1 MQTDE
6 PHTKDA
12 LLDRIRAGRNDFDT
26 VLLAVPPEAVNE
38 PLFAGGWSVKDL
50 VAHIAAYEQWTAAQI
65 MAAIEGRRATDQD
78 LYGVEELP
86 EDPEGWDLDRQNA
99 AIRERYAEL
108 SYPDALAFAEAS
120 FNRLL
125 SALTALPDDDVVR
138 PGVQSWTE
146 GQAVIDVVP
155 GQTYRHYG
163 QHLPPLKELAGMTTS

>member
-1 MQTDE
+1 METDD
-6 PHTKDA
+6 PQTKDA
-12 LLDRIRAGRNDFDT
+12 LLDRIRAGRTDFDT

-38 PLFAGGWSVKDL
+38 PVFAGGWSVKDL

-65 MAAIEGRRATDQD
+65 AAGAEGRRATDME

-99 AIRERYAEL
+99 AIQERYAAL
-108 SYPDALAFAEAS
+108 SYPDALAFAEES

-125 SALTALPDDDVVR
+125 SALTALPDDAVVR

-155 GQTYRHYG
+155 RQTYQHYL
-163 QHLPPLKELAGMTTS
+163 QHLPPLRELAGITTI